1 MEKIG
6 KLTNICKKYHCLGSS
21 IVEICNFKMNELYIT
36 AKKNSSL
43 PNNIAESQCTVFLKL
58 SDLQNINLVYPVFPK
73 PWISIVISSVCMEY
87 NLKLPCS

>member
-43 PNNIAESQCTVFLKL
+43 PNNIAESVH
-58 SDLQNINLVYPVFPK
+58 SFP
-73 PWISIVISSVCMEY
+73 
-87 NLKLPCS
+87 